1 MAQAELF
8 QDEYKVDLE
17 VFEGPLDLLLYLI
30 RREELDIYDIP
41 IGRITAQYME
51 YLDLMRQL
59 NLDVA
64 GEFVVMAA
72 TLMVIKSRM
81 LLPVT
86 KRTAED
92 GTDEEWVDPRLDLVR
107 QLIEYK
113 KFKDAAGK
121 LGEYEA
127 FKQESFDYGGG
138 RPKFEKTAA
147 DAQAALEQVDLF
159 DLLTAFQEVLSR
171 LNEVPQ
177 EELKGMRWSVP
188 DKMDL
193 ILDRARTDGQI
204 SFSHLFTQKSPRG
217 EVIVTFLA
225 LLELL
230 RQHRIVVYQNAA
242 FHEITV
248 LPLEAEFRKVILHKF
263 YRFRF
268 RVEHFADGAI
278 AYVRACHDVLL
289 YVLRTPLA
297 ALVLH
302 VLDKTMLRPVNLRV
316 MDDPRVHANV
326 LIAHAF
332 KHFGYLSRHI
342 LWHT

>member
-1 MAQAELF
+1 MAQAELLAE
-8 QDEYKVDLE
+8 DYKVNLE

-41 IGRITAQYME
+41 IGRIAGQYMQ

-64 GEFVVMAA
+64 GEFIVMAA

-81 LLPVT
+81 MLPVERRAT
-86 KRTAED
+86 EE
-92 GTDEEWVDPRLDLVR
+92 GTDEDWVDPRLDLVR

-113 KFKDAAGK
+113 KFKDAAGR
-121 LGEYEA
+121 LAEYEA
-127 FKQESFDYGGG
+127 FAQESFDYGGG

-147 DAQAALEQVDLF
+147 DAADALANIDMF
-159 DLLTAFQEVLSR
+159 DLLTAFQEVLAR

-188 DKMDL
+188 DKMDM
-193 ILDRARTDGQI
+193 ILERSRTDGQL
-204 SFSHLFTQKSPRG
+204 SFSTLFSALSPRG

-230 RQHRIVVYQNAA
+230 RQHRVIVYQNAA

-248 LPLEAEFRKVILHKF
+248 LPSKEMPDDKPLEA
-263 YRFRF
+263 
-268 RVEHFADGAI
+268 
-278 AYVRACHDVLL
+278 
-289 YVLRTPLA
+289 P
-297 ALVLH
+297 
-302 VLDKTMLRPVNLRV
+302 
-316 MDDPRVHANV
+316 DDY
-326 LIAHAF
+326 
-332 KHFGYLSRHI
+332 GS
-342 LWHT
+342 

>member
-8 QDEYKVDLE
+8 AEDYKVDLE
-17 VFEGPLDLLLYLI
+17 IFEGPLDLLLYLI
-30 RREELDIYDIP
+30 RREELNIYDIP
-41 IGRITAQYME
+41 IGRITEQYMQ

-64 GEFVVMAA
+64 GEFIVMAA

-81 LLPVT
+81 MLPVDRRQT
-86 KRTAED
+86 DE

-121 LGEYEA
+121 LAEYEA
-127 FKQESFDYGGG
+127 LTQESFDYGGG

-147 DAQAALEQVDLF
+147 DAADALASIDMF
-159 DLLTAFQEVLSR
+159 DLLTAFQEVLAR
-171 LNEVPQ
+171 LNEIPQ

-188 DKMDL
+188 DKMDM
-193 ILDRARTDGQI
+193 ILERSRAEGQV
-204 SFSHLFTQKSPRG
+204 SFSTLFTARSPRG

-230 RQHRIVVYQNAA
+230 RQHRVIVYQNDA

-248 LPLEAEFRKVILHKF
+248 LPSKEMPDDKPLEA
-263 YRFRF
+263 
-268 RVEHFADGAI
+268 
-278 AYVRACHDVLL
+278 
-289 YVLRTPLA
+289 P
-297 ALVLH
+297 
-302 VLDKTMLRPVNLRV
+302 
-316 MDDPRVHANV
+316 DDY
-326 LIAHAF
+326 
-332 KHFGYLSRHI
+332 G
-342 LWHT
+342 T

>member
-8 QDEYKVDLE
+8 AEDYKVDLE
-17 VFEGPLDLLLYLI
+17 IFEGPLDLLLYLI
-30 RREELDIYDIP
+30 RREELNIYDIP
-41 IGRITAQYME
+41 IGRITEQYMQ

-64 GEFVVMAA
+64 GEFIVMAA

-81 LLPVT
+81 MLPVDRRQT
-86 KRTAED
+86 DE

-121 LGEYEA
+121 LAEYEA
-127 FKQESFDYGGG
+127 LTQESFDYGGG

-147 DAQAALEQVDLF
+147 DAADALASIDMF
-159 DLLTAFQEVLSR
+159 DLLTAFQEVLAR
-171 LNEVPQ
+171 LNEIPQ

-188 DKMDL
+188 DKMDM
-193 ILDRARTDGQI
+193 ILERSRAEGQI
-204 SFSHLFTQKSPRG
+204 SFSTLFTARSPRG

-230 RQHRIVVYQNAA
+230 RQHRVIVYQNDA

-248 LPLEAEFRKVILHKF
+248 LPSKEMPDDKPLEA
-263 YRFRF
+263 
-268 RVEHFADGAI
+268 
-278 AYVRACHDVLL
+278 
-289 YVLRTPLA
+289 P
-297 ALVLH
+297 
-302 VLDKTMLRPVNLRV
+302 
-316 MDDPRVHANV
+316 DDY
-326 LIAHAF
+326 
-332 KHFGYLSRHI
+332 GS
-342 LWHT
+342 